1 MNGEIF
7 LAYLWEAPRLFWS
20 LTVIVVFSIC
30 CHEYMHARVALFE
43 GDSTAADRGHL
54 TLNPLRQ
61 MGVWSLITFALLGI
75 AWGQVPVNP
84 GVMRR
89 RHSHALVAFAGPLTN
104 LALFLGFGILCV
116 LAVRLRPEQSFAAEM
131 LFYGSTVN
139 LLLFLLNILP
149 IPGFDG
155 WAILADFLPR
165 VKRIQSEWVRGTFFV
180 VVMLLFINFKWIMLF
195 CFFAAESW
203 GNAFNDLLTLAGWSM

>member
-89 RHSHALVAFAGPLTN
+89 RHSHALVAFAGPATN
-104 LALFLGFGILCV
+104 LALAVGFTVLCFVCFKLQLGTEFTW
-116 LAVRLRPEQSFAAEM
+116 EM
-131 LFYGSTVN
+131 LYYAGELNVV
-139 LLLFLLNILP
+139 LFLLNLFP
-149 IPGFDG
+149 VPGFDG
-155 WAILADFLPR
+155 WYILENFFPR
-165 VKRIQSEWVRGTFFV
+165 FVRQSSEAVRGAFFV
-180 VVMLLFINFKWIMLF
+180 MIMLLFVFIDQLYAIGSFLVGNLLF
-195 CFFAAESW
+195 
-203 GNAFNDLLTLAGWSM
+203 LLQSLTEQFPG